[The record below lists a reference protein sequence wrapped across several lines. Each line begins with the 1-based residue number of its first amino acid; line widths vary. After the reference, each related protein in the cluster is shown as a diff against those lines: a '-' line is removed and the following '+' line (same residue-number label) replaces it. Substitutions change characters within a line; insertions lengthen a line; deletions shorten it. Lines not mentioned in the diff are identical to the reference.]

1 MDAMGLNRKRGDG
14 TWRTWMQWR
23 ERMKHMKHMKRRKAA
38 VGTWLVEGVLWIAL
52 SLLILLMACPS
63 WAATVYIDPDCAHN
77 GDGTAAACASSSGGV
92 GAHNTLIGL
101 SPVRGNTYQLE
112 GSTIHYGGWTIDTA
126 ESGTETIRITSRGT
140 GRAAITSRVRTATTG
155 WSESGGVY
163 SKNIG
168 VSYIRVFWAALTGWG
183 EEIPQD
189 TSTPTSPADGKWG
202 VNGTTIYY
210 NPSES
215 QAVPGTAGAVFEY
228 SASSPAN
235 TSGQILVG
243 LLITTGYVE
252 IDNIQATRSA
262 QEGIF
267 ASGSATMSGLV
278 VRNCLTDYNGNITS
292 PDPDQRIGNG
302 IEFGSYS
309 DGAIAEYNESS
320 YNYDHGIALEAAS
333 GTNQPK
339 NILAR
344 YNYLH
349 HNGSCGGTIRG
360 AAGSPSHGTFQFNR
374 IEYNGQGHD
383 GGYGGDWATN
393 MESGIK
399 LYYGEGSILQNTI
412 RFNVGAG
419 VYAYPNTV
427 DGDGN
432 GADLLV
438 ANNLMIGNGT
448 GENNTFYSADN
459 TRKYDVGG
467 LEIHSEYTKLSGGG
481 AAGTVQVYNNTVL
494 DNFRFG
500 FYANT
505 TTTYGNWTFKNNIF
519 RGSYYDFATGAI
531 NSAAVISITN
541 NNYDATADGAPIR
554 VNSVNYTSA
563 NLATW
568 NALNGSAPHYVT
580 VGTDNMDDPRLSDTS
595 HLFKDSPV
603 INGGVNVCTG
613 EGAPYATCTGSGT
626 GTWTDIKG
634 SVVPHNGKISIGA
647 YQFTSFD
654 TEQGESA
661 ARKSWRRVFRKF

>member
-1 MDAMGLNRKRGDG
+1 MIRILL
-14 TWRTWMQWR
+14 T
-23 ERMKHMKHMKRRKAA
+23 
-38 VGTWLVEGVLWIAL
+38 
-52 SLLILLMACPS
+52 LLIPLLMACPS
-63 WAATVYIDPDCAHN
+63 WAVTVYIDPDCAHN
-77 GDGTAAACASSSGGV
+77 GDGTEAACASSSGGV

-112 GSTIHYGGWTIDTA
+112 GGTIHYGGWTIDTA

-155 WSESGGVY
+155 WSESEGVY
-163 SKNIG
+163 SKNVGIEY
-168 VSYIRVFWAALTGWG
+168 VNVFWAGAAGSTWG
-183 EEIPQD
+183 TEVTRD
-189 TSTPTSPADGKWG
+189 AVNHTAPTDGKWG
-202 VNGTTIYY
+202 RSGTTIYY

-215 QAVPGTAGAVFEY
+215 QPTPGTAGAIFEFT
-228 SASSPAN
+228 ASSPAN
-235 TSGQILVG
+235 TSGQIYPA
-243 LLITTGYVE
+243 LLTTVGYVE
-252 IDNIQATRSA
+252 VDNLHLTRSA
-262 QEGIF
+262 HEGFF
-267 ASGSATMSGLV
+267 ATGSAKMSGLV
-278 VRNCLTDYNGNITS
+278 VRNCLVDYNGNYTS
-292 PDPDQRIGNG
+292 PNPDQRIGNG

-339 NILAR
+339 NILVR

-383 GGYGGDWATN
+383 GGYGGAWATN

-399 LYYGEGSILQNTI
+399 LLFGEGSILQNTI
-412 RFNVGAG
+412 RYNVGAG
-419 VYAYPNTV
+419 IYAYPNTV

-448 GENNTFYSADN
+448 GENNTFYAENSDQSK
-459 TRKYDVGG
+459 KYDVGG
-467 LEIHSEYTKLSGGG
+467 LQIHSEYTKLSGGG
-481 AAGTVQVYNNTVL
+481 AVGTVQIYNNTVL
-494 DNFRFG
+494 DNFRYG

-505 TTTYGNWTFKNNIF
+505 TAIYGNWTFKNNIF
-519 RGSYYDFATGAI
+519 RGSYIDFITGAI
-531 NSAAVISITN
+531 NSAAVVSITN

-554 VNSVNYTSA
+554 VNFTSYTAA

-580 VGTDNMDDPRLSDTS
+580 VGTDTMSDPRLSDTGVPLPGS
-595 HLFKDSPV
+595 TMT
-603 INGGVNVCTG
+603 NAGVNVCTA
-613 EGAPYATCTGSGT
+613 EGVPFSTCTGDGT
-626 GTWTDIKG
+626 GYWFDLDGHKVPEAYNRIPIG
-634 SVVPHNGKISIGA
+634 SSAPGIG
-647 YQFTSFD
+647 QHLMDLRPGRTIL
-654 TEQGESA
+654 Q
-661 ARKSWRRVFRKF
+661 